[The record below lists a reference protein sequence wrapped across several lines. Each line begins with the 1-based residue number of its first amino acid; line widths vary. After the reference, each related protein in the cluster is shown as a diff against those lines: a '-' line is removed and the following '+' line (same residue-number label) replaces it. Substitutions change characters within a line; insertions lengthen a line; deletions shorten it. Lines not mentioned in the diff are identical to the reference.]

1 MLVKRP
7 PSMVAFV
14 LFVGYISYFKSVVYV
29 DIPSWHVTCKEEIVS
44 TYIDGVL
51 DMGLFTRFSDI
62 VQAEVN
68 ALLDKAED
76 PKKMVRMMVQE
87 IDAALV
93 TVRSEAAKFIAEQKR
108 LQREQQQA
116 KQQADEWL
124 DKAEKAV
131 AHGRDDLAKQALQQQ
146 HQALQGAAS
155 RERELSYIA
164 EQIQKL
170 DQDIST
176 LQTKASQARA
186 RQQQLEQRLQVADV
200 RLQAKKVLST
210 EVVQDAMAKYDRYEA
225 RVEALEAEVDAYDLG
240 QKSSLQAEFDKL
252 EQADELDQALNELK
266 QKHTGKAATPASKS

>member
-1 MLVKRP
+1 
-7 PSMVAFV
+7 
-14 LFVGYISYFKSVVYV
+14 
-29 DIPSWHVTCKEEIVS
+29 
-44 TYIDGVL
+44 
-51 DMGLFTRFSDI
+51 MGLFTRFSDI

-108 LQREQQQA
+108 LQREQQHA

-146 HQALQGAAS
+146 HQALQGVTA
-155 RERELSYIA
+155 REHELNHIA
-164 EQIQKL
+164 DQIQKL

-266 QKHTGKAATPASKS
+266 QKHTGKAAASASKS

>member
-1 MLVKRP
+1 
-7 PSMVAFV
+7 
-14 LFVGYISYFKSVVYV
+14 
-29 DIPSWHVTCKEEIVS
+29 
-44 TYIDGVL
+44 
-51 DMGLFTRFSDI
+51 MGLFTRFSDI

-155 RERELSYIA
+155 RERELSHIA

-266 QKHTGKAATPASKS
+266 QKHTGKAAAPASKS